1 MMGCEENKA
10 PDVPD
15 NDTAFICNAT
25 VTTVSSSILELFF
38 LCFCV
43 LVHKYNLQAKI
54 MKSSLIFTGSY

>member
-1 MMGCEENKA
+1 MMGYGENKA

-15 NDTAFICNAT
+15 NDTDFICNAT
-25 VTTVSSSILELFF
+25 VTTVSSSILELF

-54 MKSSLIFTGSY
+54 MKSSLIITGSY